1 MLVEGQP
8 GCIFSPPSRTVS
20 KNGQI
25 SFVNDRYLQNIRYM
39 RFKNL
44 TIGYSIPGKILS
56 KVSIQQLR
64 VYFTAENLCYWS
76 PIKKHSKYIDPEAA
90 FSRSSNQLNAMYYP
104 WAKTYMF
111 GIDITL

>member
-1 MLVEGQP
+1 
-8 GCIFSPPSRTVS
+8 
-20 KNGQI
+20 
-25 SFVNDRYLQNIRYM
+25 M

-44 TIGYSIPGKILS
+44 TIGYSIPEKILS
-56 KVSIQQLR
+56 KVSIKQLR

-90 FSRSSNQLNAMYYP
+90 FSRTSNQLNAMYYP

>member
-1 MLVEGQP
+1 MTG
-8 GCIFSPPSRTVS
+8 IFRISAICVS
-20 KNGQI
+20 KSDNRI
-25 SFVNDRYLQNIRYM
+25 FYPR
-39 RFKNL
+39 
-44 TIGYSIPGKILS
+44 KILS
-56 KVSIQQLR
+56 KVSIKQLR

-90 FSRSSNQLNAMYYP
+90 FSRTSNQLNAMYYP

>member
-8 GCIFSPPSRTVS
+8 GCIFPPPSRTVS
-20 KNGQI
+20 KKWP
-25 SFVNDRYLQNIRYM
+25 V
-39 RFKNL
+39 
-44 TIGYSIPGKILS
+44 IGYSIPEKILS

-104 WAKTYMF
+104 WTKTYMF